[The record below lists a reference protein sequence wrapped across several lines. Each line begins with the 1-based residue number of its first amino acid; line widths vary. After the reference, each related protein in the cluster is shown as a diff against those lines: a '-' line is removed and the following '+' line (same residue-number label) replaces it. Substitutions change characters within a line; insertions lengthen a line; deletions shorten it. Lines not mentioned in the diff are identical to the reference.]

1 MTRLLK
7 KDGVCLMVA
16 GERSKRPVWD
26 HSEFTNTTGKIEFT
40 EEGAAFVPGSLPP
53 SIDYDREI
61 FALMVKAERSI
72 AELKGMGREMDYLHP
87 AIGLG
92 LKREAVLSSRIEGT
106 TASLG
111 DLNLHEAVGEPIKG
125 SAEARRLPEVVN
137 CAKALKDALASMQAP
152 GSRLDLDTL
161 RTAHKTLMVGVG
173 EYDMNPGQFRTRQ
186 NWIVG
191 RKGRELKISYTPPP
205 PGKVPKLLDNLAEF
219 MQFGD
224 DPSAYPLVQCAVAHY
239 QFEAIHPFPDGNGR
253 VGRLLIPLMLHKN
266 GLMPKPLLYPSAY
279 FEKHRQEY
287 YKALLE
293 VSKTGKWRRWIA
305 FFLRALGQQADEAM
319 GLVSRLAFLEEE
331 YTKDLTGRN
340 VRASAMTL
348 MKELIYNPYTTIP
361 RAAKRLSITYPTAKA
376 AVASL
381 VEVGIL
387 EEAGKRR
394 RNRVF
399 YARGI
404 DEALADDGQGTAA

>member
-1 MTRLLK
+1 
-7 KDGVCLMVA
+7 MVA
-16 GERSKRPVWD
+16 GERSKRPAWD

-40 EEGAAFVPGSLPP
+40 EEGATFVPGLLPP
-53 SIDYDREI
+53 IIDYDREI
-61 FALMVKAERSI
+61 FGLMMEAERSI
-72 AELKGMGREMDYLHP
+72 AELKGMGREMDNPHMV
-87 AIGLG
+87 IRLG

-111 DLNLHEAVGEPIKG
+111 DLNLYEAVGGPIEG
-125 SAEARRLPEVVN
+125 ASEARRLPEVVN
-137 CAKALKDALASMQAP
+137 CAKALEEALTGIQAP
-152 GSRLDLDTL
+152 GRRVDLDTV
-161 RTAHKTLMVGVG
+161 RAAHKTLMMDVRGHN
-173 EYDMNPGQFRTRQ
+173 MNPGQFRTSQ
-186 NWIVG
+186 NWIVS

-205 PGKVPKLLDNLAEF
+205 PGRVPKLLDNLVEF
-219 MQFGD
+219 MQLENN
-224 DPSAYPLVQCAVAHY
+224 PSIPPLVQCAVAHY

-279 FEKHRQEY
+279 FERHRQEY

-293 VSKTGKWRRWIA
+293 VSKTGRWRMWIA

-319 GLVSRLAFLEEE
+319 GLVSRLASLEEE

-348 MKELIYNPYTTIP
+348 VKELIYNPYTTIP

-381 VEVGIL
+381 VEAGIL
-387 EEAGKRR
+387 EEVGKRR

-404 DEALADDGQGTAA
+404 DEALADDGHGTAV